1 MEWYTSKVC
10 MYLSIHSV
18 LSLSSLLAI
27 LAHLPSHLFP
37 PPHPP
42 PLLSPPLPSSPPPP
56 LPSPPLPSS
65 TPPPLPSPPLSPYSL
80 DGWYL
85 AECNGLVLCCRG
97 DEGEHA
103 VLLPRLPLVGC
114 TLQQVCHLLQ
124 VSLREVDMEVLEQEG
139 GVPGGGAYIS
149 KLHQFE
155 TIT

>member
-1 MEWYTSKVC
+1 MNDLQYGTSDC
-10 MYLSIHSV
+10 DLQHS
-18 LSLSSLLAI
+18 
-27 LAHLPSHLFP
+27 
-37 PPHPP
+37 
-42 PLLSPPLPSSPPPP
+42 
-56 LPSPPLPSS
+56 PSPPLPS
-65 TPPPLPSPPLSPYSL
+65 PSPPLSLYSL
-80 DGWYL
+80 DSWYL

-103 VLLPRLPLVGC
+103 VLLPRLPLIGC

-155 TIT
+155 TITLGLMSY